1 VQTDR
6 GFKVKGIG
14 WNWVQDE
21 EADPLYLPPEAMD
34 RMSKQDLG
42 HTKEAD
48 IFALGYLLGELYTNR
63 SVRDVFLSEPQ
74 FKDASGKPDKY
85 PPPFHTFPHS
95 TFHISHGSVEA

>member
-1 VQTDR
+1 M
-6 GFKVKGIG
+6 KGIG
-14 WNWVQDE
+14 WSWVQDE

-85 PPPFHTFPHS
+85 TIPHHSIHS
-95 TFHISHGSVEA
+95 TLFVGGGLTHS